1 MTQRLID
8 PFGARAQLKG
18 TDYSFYRLD
27 KLRRMAD
34 IDRLPFSIKVLLEAV
49 LRTADGYE
57 VMTDDVERLA
67 RWSPEGAAGCR
78 RS

>member
-34 IDRLPFSIKVLLEAV
+34 
-49 LRTADGYE
+49 
-57 VMTDDVERLA
+57 ERPAPLK
-67 RWSPEGAAGCR
+67 RVK
-78 RS
+78 